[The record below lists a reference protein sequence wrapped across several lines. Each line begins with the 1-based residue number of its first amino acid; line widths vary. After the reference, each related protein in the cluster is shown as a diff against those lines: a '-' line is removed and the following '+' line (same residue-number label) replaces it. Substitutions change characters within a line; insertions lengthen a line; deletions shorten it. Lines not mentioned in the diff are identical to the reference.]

1 MQEPRAPARGGASWR
16 KPTAERRVARR
27 RSSDTGASRDTFG
40 AMNNDPSEGEV
51 PFDEEI
57 TIRAAV
63 DGHRCAA
70 CDQQVVEGDRV
81 RIKAM
86 ASDPLAVTH
95 VRCLAA
101 TRN

>member
-1 MQEPRAPARGGASWR
+1 
-16 KPTAERRVARR
+16 
-27 RSSDTGASRDTFG
+27 
-40 AMNNDPSEGEV
+40 MNNDPSEGEV